1 MHDHVGVQITGI
13 QYSTFC
19 SWIPVIRY
27 LRHLHVNTI
36 TLDCEQ
42 SLFWSKT
49 VGKNTKQAQECDCD
63 GGATSHDLRATK
75 CGHLPMPTLLAACG
89 IATYMSRS
97 HANWFSVLPLHGFL
111 SKRGCLQCTITTLTS
126 TASQQFLQ
134 GKHHWPAQ
142 KKLSKDIFN
151 RQIWTSIH
159 WYNWYSDGAVILQY
173 WNSAYWTRGAY
184 LQKGVLIG
192 ERALNRIINGNLL

>member
-1 MHDHVGVQITGI
+1 MSILLH
-13 QYSTFC
+13 STV
-19 SWIPVIRY
+19 S
-27 LRHLHVNTI
+27 
-36 TLDCEQ
+36 
-42 SLFWSKT
+42 SLSFGQKLWGRTQNKRKSVT
-49 VGKNTKQAQECDCD
+49 VTVMP
-63 GGATSHDLRATK
+63 RAMTCK
-75 CGHLPMPTLLAACG
+75 PLKVRASSNATLLAACG
-89 IATYMSRS
+89 IATWMSRS
-97 HANWFSVLPLHGFL
+97 HAYWFSVLPLHGFS
-111 SKRGCLQCTITTLTS
+111 SKRGCLQCTIITLTS

-142 KKLSKDIFN
+142 KKLWKDFFN
-151 RQIWTSIH
+151 LQIWTSIH